1 MSVYSSSVYDYRYNE
16 AKTVSLEQLDRF
28 IQESNEFVFNL
39 FNENSLFGIMEAE
52 AALTLNTNKV
62 EETKKSI
69 IQRIKEL
76 FSKFIGFVKG
86 AFVKLADKLQ
96 EVYNKT
102 NFVDKF
108 VARYKNIVIW
118 ENVEKLKE
126 AGWKGMPTSTPMVG
140 TPVSIKDTLLF
151 DLESQ
156 KQLEEFEK
164 YYNQIITS
172 NSSDDAKQ
180 VYNTFSKRLKEYK
193 ERISEDNYSR
203 MSWYK
208 NIEINF
214 ANIDL
219 RFGTLTMTPDE
230 YEKLLNSRYFAIS
243 NVSEDEK
250 TYFPIKNYFT
260 TTKYMAENGQKLIRD
275 VRQFGKK
282 MISALKVDK
291 KESELTNMKSYKKG
305 GSNYNENDKE
315 ENIIN
320 MLYYKAKYE
329 YASVFISLSQKMT
342 SLVLSIMK
350 NQHKHAIKFYMS
362 IVSAI
367 NKYLP
372 EVAKSK

>member
-16 AKTVSLEQLDRF
+16 AKTVSLDQLTRF
-28 IQESNEFVFNL
+28 IQESDEFVFNL

-52 AALTLNTNKV
+52 ATLTLNTNKV

-108 VARYKNIVIW
+108 VVRYKNIVIW

-126 AGWKGMPTSTPMVG
+126 AGWKGMPTSIPMVG

-151 DLESQ
+151 DSESQ

-180 VYNTFSKRLKEYK
+180 IYNTFSKRLKEYK
-193 ERISEDNYSR
+193 ERISEDNYYR
-203 MSWYK
+203 MSLRK
-208 NIEINF
+208 NMQIGF
-214 ANIDL
+214 ADIDL
-219 RFGTLTMTPDE
+219 RMATLTPDE

-250 TYFPIKNYFT
+250 MYFPIKKYFI

-315 ENIIN
+315 GNMIS

-329 YASVFISLSQKMT
+329 YASAFISLSQKMV

>member
-16 AKTVSLEQLDRF
+16 AKTVSLEELARS

-52 AALTLNTNKV
+52 ATLTLNTNKV

-86 AFVKLADKLQ
+86 AFAKLADKLQ

-108 VARYKNIVIW
+108 VVRYKNIVIW
-118 ENVEKLKE
+118 ENVEKLRE
-126 AGWKGMPTSTPMVG
+126 AGWKGMSTSIPMVG

-151 DLESQ
+151 DSESQ

-180 VYNTFSKRLKEYK
+180 IYNTFSKHLKEYK
-193 ERISEDNYSR
+193 ERISKDNYHR
-203 MSWYK
+203 MSLRK
-208 NIEINF
+208 NMQIGF
-214 ANIDL
+214 ADIDL
-219 RFGTLTMTPDE
+219 RMATLTPDE

-250 TYFPIKNYFT
+250 MYFPIKKYFI

-282 MISALKVDK
+282 IISALKVDK

-315 ENIIN
+315 GNVIN

-350 NQHKHAIKFYMS
+350 NQHKYAIKFYMS

>member
-1 MSVYSSSVYDYRYNE
+1 MSVYLSSVCDYRYNE

-39 FNENSLFGIMEAE
+39 FDENSLFGIMEAE
-52 AALTLNTNKV
+52 ATLLLNTNKV

-86 AFVKLADKLQ
+86 AFAKLADKLQ

-108 VARYKNIVIW
+108 VVRYKNIVIW

-126 AGWKGMPTSTPMVG
+126 AGWKGMSTSIPMVG

-151 DLESQ
+151 DSESQ

-180 VYNTFSKRLKEYK
+180 IYNTFSKRLKEYK
-193 ERISEDNYSR
+193 ERISEDNYYR
-203 MSWYK
+203 MSLRK
-208 NIEINF
+208 NMQIGF
-214 ANIDL
+214 ADIDL
-219 RFGTLTMTPDE
+219 RMATLTPDE

-250 TYFPIKNYFT
+250 MYFPIKKYFI

-282 MISALKVDK
+282 MISVLKVDK
-291 KESELTNMKSYKKG
+291 KESELVNMKSYKNG

-315 ENIIN
+315 GNIIS

-329 YASVFISLSQKMT
+329 YASAFISLSQKMT

-350 NQHKHAIKFYMS
+350 NQHKYAIKFYMS

>member
-1 MSVYSSSVYDYRYNE
+1 MSVYLSSVCDYRYNE
-16 AKTVSLEQLDRF
+16 AKTVSLDQLDRF
-28 IQESNEFVFNL
+28 IQESNEFIFNL

-52 AALTLNTNKV
+52 ATLTLTTNKV

-86 AFVKLADKLQ
+86 AFAKLADKLQ
-96 EVYNKT
+96 EVYSKT

-108 VARYKNIVIW
+108 VVRYKNIVIW

-126 AGWKGMPTSTPMVG
+126 AGWQGIPTSIPMVG
-140 TPVSIKDTLLF
+140 TPVSINDTLLF
-151 DLESQ
+151 DSESQ

-180 VYNTFSKRLKEYK
+180 IYNTFSTRLDEYK
-193 ERISEDNYSR
+193 ERISKDNYHR
-203 MSWYK
+203 MSLNK
-208 NIEINF
+208 SMKISF
-214 ANIDL
+214 ADIDL
-219 RFGTLTMTPDE
+219 KMATLTPDE

-315 ENIIN
+315 GNIIS

-329 YASVFISLSQKMT
+329 YASAFISLSQKMT

-350 NQHKHAIKFYMS
+350 NQHKHAIKFYMN

>member
-1 MSVYSSSVYDYRYNE
+1 MSVYSSSVCDYRYNE
-16 AKTVSLEQLDRF
+16 AKTVSLDQLDRF

-52 AALTLNTNKV
+52 VALTLNTNKV

-69 IQRIKEL
+69 IQRIKDL

-86 AFVKLADKLQ
+86 AFAKLADKLQ
-96 EVYNKT
+96 EIYNKT

-126 AGWKGMPTSTPMVG
+126 AGWKGLSTSTPMVG
-140 TPVSIKDTLLF
+140 TPVSINDTMLF
-151 DLESQ
+151 DSESE
-156 KQLEEFEK
+156 KRLEEFEK
-164 YYNQIITS
+164 YFNQIISS
-172 NSSDDAKQ
+172 NSSDDAKN
-180 VYNTFSKRLKEYK
+180 VYNNFSKDLKEYK
-193 ERISEDNYSR
+193 NRISKDSYER
-203 MSWYK
+203 MSFNK
-208 NIEINF
+208 SLKISF
-214 ANIDL
+214 ADIDFNMAVL
-219 RFGTLTMTPDE
+219 TPDE
-230 YEKLLNSRYFAIS
+230 YEKLLNSRYFAVS

-282 MISALKVDK
+282 MISRLKVDK

-329 YASVFISLSQKMT
+329 YATVFISLSQKMT
-342 SLVLSIMK
+342 SLILNIMK
-350 NQHKHAIKFYMS
+350 SQHKHAIKFYMS

>member
-1 MSVYSSSVYDYRYNE
+1 MSVYSSSVCDYRYNE
-16 AKTVSLEQLDRF
+16 AKTVSLDQLTRF
-28 IQESNEFVFNL
+28 IQESDEFVFNL
-39 FNENSLFGIMEAE
+39 FDENSLFGIMEAE
-52 AALTLNTNKV
+52 ATLLLNTNKV

-86 AFVKLADKLQ
+86 AFAKLADKLQ

-108 VARYKNIVIW
+108 VVRYKNIVIW

-126 AGWKGMPTSTPMVG
+126 AGWKGMSTSIPMVG

-151 DLESQ
+151 DSESQ

-180 VYNTFSKRLKEYK
+180 IYNTFSKRLKEYK
-193 ERISEDNYSR
+193 ERISEDKYYR
-203 MSWYK
+203 MSLRK
-208 NIEINF
+208 NMQIGF
-214 ANIDL
+214 ADIDL
-219 RFGTLTMTPDE
+219 RMATLTPDE

-250 TYFPIKNYFT
+250 MYFPIKKYFI

-282 MISALKVDK
+282 MISVLKVDK
-291 KESELTNMKSYKKG
+291 KESELVNMKSYKNG

-315 ENIIN
+315 GNIIS

-329 YASVFISLSQKMT
+329 YASAFISLSQKMT

-350 NQHKHAIKFYMS
+350 NQHKYAIKFYMS

>member
-1 MSVYSSSVYDYRYNE
+1 MSVYSSSICDYRYNE

-69 IQRIKEL
+69 IQRIKDL

-86 AFVKLADKLQ
+86 AFAKLADKLQ

-126 AGWKGMPTSTPMVG
+126 VGWKGMSTSTPMVG
-140 TPVSIKDTLLF
+140 TPVSINDTLLF
-151 DLESQ
+151 DSEAE

-180 VYNTFSKRLKEYK
+180 IYNTFSNRLDEYK
-193 ERISEDNYSR
+193 ERISKDNYYR
-203 MSWYK
+203 MSLNK
-208 NIEINF
+208 NMEISF
-214 ANIDL
+214 ADIDL
-219 RFGTLTMTPDE
+219 KMATLTPDE
-230 YEKLLNSRYFAIS
+230 YEKLLNSRYFAVS
-243 NVSEDEK
+243 NVSEEEK

-315 ENIIN
+315 GNVIS

>member
-16 AKTVSLEQLDRF
+16 AKTVSLDQLNSF

-52 AALTLNTNKV
+52 ATLLLNTNKV

-86 AFVKLADKLQ
+86 AFAKLADKLQ

-108 VARYKNIVIW
+108 VVRYKNIVIW

-126 AGWKGMPTSTPMVG
+126 AGWKGMSTSIPMVG
-140 TPVSIKDTLLF
+140 TPVSINDTLLF
-151 DLESQ
+151 DSESQ

-180 VYNTFSKRLKEYK
+180 VYNTFSKQLKEYK
-193 ERISEDNYSR
+193 ERISNDNYHR
-203 MSWYK
+203 MSLRK
-208 NIEINF
+208 NMQIGF
-214 ANIDL
+214 ADIDL
-219 RFGTLTMTPDE
+219 RIATLTPDE

-250 TYFPIKNYFT
+250 TYFPIKKYFI

-305 GSNYNENDKE
+305 SSNYNENDKE
-315 ENIIN
+315 GNVIN

-329 YASVFISLSQKMT
+329 YASVFIYLSQKMT
-342 SLVLSIMK
+342 SLILSIMK
-350 NQHKHAIKFYMS
+350 SQHKHAIKFYMT

>member
-16 AKTVSLEQLDRF
+16 AKTVSLEQLTRF

-69 IQRIKEL
+69 IQRIKDL

-86 AFVKLADKLQ
+86 AFAKLADRLQ

-108 VARYKNIVIW
+108 VIRYKNIVTW
-118 ENVEKLKE
+118 ENIEKLKE
-126 AGWKGMPTSTPMVG
+126 AGWKGLSTSTPMVG
-140 TPVSIKDTLLF
+140 TPVSINDTMLF
-151 DLESQ
+151 DSESE

-164 YYNQIITS
+164 YFNQIISS
-172 NSSDDAKQ
+172 NSSDDAKN
-180 VYNTFSKRLKEYK
+180 VYNNFSKDLKEYK
-193 ERISEDNYSR
+193 NRISKDSYER
-203 MSWYK
+203 MSFNK
-208 NIEINF
+208 SLKISF
-214 ANIDL
+214 ADIDFNMAVL
-219 RFGTLTMTPDE
+219 TPDE
-230 YEKLLNSRYFAIS
+230 YEKLLNSRYFAVS

-282 MISALKVDK
+282 MISRLKVDK

-305 GSNYNENDKE
+305 GSNYKENDKE
-315 ENIIN
+315 GNVIS

>member
-1 MSVYSSSVYDYRYNE
+1 MSVYSSSVYDYRYNK
-16 AKTVSLEQLDRF
+16 AKTVSLDQLTRF
-28 IQESNEFVFNL
+28 IQESDEFVFNL
-39 FNENSLFGIMEAE
+39 FDENSLFGIMEAE
-52 AALTLNTNKV
+52 ATLTLNTNKV

-86 AFVKLADKLQ
+86 VFAKLADKLQ

-108 VARYKNIVIW
+108 VVRYKNIVIW

-126 AGWKGMPTSTPMVG
+126 VGWKGMSTSTPMVG
-140 TPVSIKDTLLF
+140 TPVSINDTLLF
-151 DLESQ
+151 DSESQ

-180 VYNTFSKRLKEYK
+180 IYNTFSKRLKEYK
-193 ERISEDNYSR
+193 ERISEDNYYR
-203 MSWYK
+203 MSLSK
-208 NIEINF
+208 NIQIGF
-214 ANIDL
+214 ADIDL
-219 RFGTLTMTPDE
+219 RMATLTPDE

-250 TYFPIKNYFT
+250 TYFPIKKYFI

-315 ENIIN
+315 GNMIS

-329 YASVFISLSQKMT
+329 YASAFISLSQKMV

>member
-16 AKTVSLEQLDRF
+16 AKTVSLDQLNSF

-52 AALTLNTNKV
+52 ATLALNTNKV

-86 AFVKLADKLQ
+86 AFAKLADKLQ
-96 EVYNKT
+96 EVYSKT

-108 VARYKNIVIW
+108 VVRYKNIVIW

-126 AGWKGMPTSTPMVG
+126 TGWKGMSTSIPMVG

-151 DLESQ
+151 DSESQ

-193 ERISEDNYSR
+193 ERISEDNYYR
-203 MSWYK
+203 MSLRK
-208 NIEINF
+208 NMQIGF
-214 ANIDL
+214 ADIDL
-219 RFGTLTMTPDE
+219 RMATLTPDE

-250 TYFPIKNYFT
+250 MYFPIKKYFI

-282 MISALKVDK
+282 MISVLKVDK
-291 KESELTNMKSYKKG
+291 KESELVNMKSYKNG

-315 ENIIN
+315 GNIIS

-329 YASVFISLSQKMT
+329 YASAFISLSQKMT